1 MERRA
6 SPPGCAIPAAHGLMP
21 SSETRTGK
29 NMKRLVLLL
38 IVFFVTSCSITSLA
52 AEIWVTPSAQVD
64 AVYPQ
69 VESLYLDLHS
79 NPELSLHEEKTAA
92 KIADR
97 LRKLGYDVTTNVG
110 GTGVVGVFKNGPGP
124 VVMLRAELDA
134 LPVPEKTG
142 LPYASH
148 VTTHDDRG
156 VEVPV
161 MHACGHDLH
170 MAIGIGTAALLV
182 QNKDRWHG
190 TFIYVGQPAEERIV
204 GAKAMIK
211 DGLFTRFPKPDFA
224 FAIHDSNG
232 LPAGKI
238 GYTSG
243 FSASNSD
250 SVNVTV
256 YGVGG
261 HGASPQETIDPIVIA
276 ARTILSWQTNVSREI
291 DPQDPAVITVGSIH
305 GGTKNNIIPDE
316 VLMQLTVRSYKDEV
330 RKHLL
335 ASIERI
341 ADGEAAAAGA
351 PKKPRVEITEGAPSV
366 YNDPATTNRLV
377 ERLKQVLGDSNL
389 VLEPP
394 FMASDD
400 FAEYRYGGV
409 PSVMIELG
417 AVNPEKYAEAKKSGE
432 AIPGPHS
439 PYFAP
444 DREPSLKTGIE
455 VEMAGILEL
464 MNK

>member
-1 MERRA
+1 MR
-6 SPPGCAIPAAHGLMP
+6 PPSVKL
-21 SSETRTGK
+21 SSI
-29 NMKRLVLLL
+29 MKRVAPPLAIVCLVLPVLL
-38 IVFFVTSCSITSLA
+38 HA
-52 AEIWVTPSAQVD
+52 AEPWHTPSAQID
-64 AVYPQ
+64 SVYPQ
-69 VESLYLDLHS
+69 AEALYLDLHR
-79 NPELSLHEEKTAA
+79 NPELSYHEEKTAA
-92 KIADR
+92 KIADQ
-97 LRKLGYDVTTNVG
+97 LRKIGYEVTTGVG

-142 LPYASH
+142 LDYASH

-182 QNKDRWHG
+182 KDKDHWQG
-190 TFIYVGQPAEERIV
+190 TFIYVGQPAEERIG

-211 DGLFTRFPKPDFA
+211 DGLFTRFPKPDYA
-224 FAIHDSNG
+224 FAVHDSNG

-238 GYTSG
+238 SYTPG

-250 SVNVTV
+250 SLTVTI

-261 HGASPQETIDPIVIA
+261 HGAAPQETVDPIVIA
-276 ARTILSWQTNVSREI
+276 ARTITSWQTIVSREI

-316 VLMQLTVRSYKDEV
+316 VVMQLTVRSYKEEV

-335 ASIERI
+335 ASIQRI
-341 ADGEAAAAGA
+341 ADAEASAAGA
-351 PKKPRVEITEGAPSV
+351 PKKPGLEIMDGTSSV
-366 YNDPATTNRLV
+366 YNDPPTTNRLV
-377 ERLKQVLGDSNL
+377 ERLKKIMGDSN
-389 VLEPP
+389 VLPGRP

-400 FAEYRYGGV
+400 FSEYRAAGV
-409 PSVMIELG
+409 PSVMLELG
-417 AVNPEKYAEAKKSGE
+417 AVDPQKFADASHKESN
-432 AIPGPHS
+432 S
-439 PYFAP
+439 PARTRP
-444 DREPSLKTGIE
+444 TSPPIASP
-455 VEMAGILEL
+455 V
-464 MNK
+464 

>member
-1 MERRA
+1 VNLSCPLWFNA
-6 SPPGCAIPAAHGLMP
+6 FHVN
-21 SSETRTGK
+21 
-29 NMKRLVLLL
+29 NMKLLPVL
-38 IVFFVTSCSITSLA
+38 FLA
-52 AEIWVTPSAQVD
+52 LSTASWAGESWHATPTEIDT
-64 AVYPQ
+64 VYPQ
-69 VESLYLDLHS
+69 VEALYLDLHR
-79 NPELSLHEEKTAA
+79 NPELSYHEEKTAA
-92 KIADR
+92 KIAAQ
-97 LRKLGYDVTTNVG
+97 LRKLGYDVTTNFG
-110 GTGVVGVFKNGPGP
+110 GTGVVGVLKNGSGP

-142 LPYASH
+142 LDYASH

-190 TFIYVGQPAEERIV
+190 TFIYVGQPAEERIG

-224 FAIHDSNG
+224 FAVHDSNG
-232 LPAGKI
+232 LPAGKV
-238 GYTSG
+238 GFTPG
-243 FSASNSD
+243 FSASNAD

-261 HGASPQETIDPIVIA
+261 HGSAPQETIDPIVIA
-276 ARTILSWQTNVSREI
+276 ARTIVSWQTIVSREI
-291 DPQDPAVITVGSIH
+291 DPQEPAVITVGAIH

-316 VLMQLTVRSYKDEV
+316 VLMQLTVRSYQDDV

-335 ASIERI
+335 AAIERI
-341 ADGEAAAAGA
+341 ADAEAAAAGA
-351 PKKPRVEITEGAPSV
+351 PKKPLVQIEEGVGAV
-366 YNDPATTNRLV
+366 FNDPETTKRIAD
-377 ERLKQVLGDSNL
+377 RLKQVMGDSNV
-389 VLEPP
+389 VLGRPI
-394 FMASDD
+394 MASDD
-400 FAEYRYGGV
+400 FAEYRYAGA
-409 PSVMIELG
+409 PSVMLELG
-417 AVNPEKYAEAKKSGE
+417 AVNPEKYAAAKKSGE

-455 VEMAGILEL
+455 VEMAAILEL
-464 MNK
+464 MGKQ

>member
-1 MERRA
+1 
-6 SPPGCAIPAAHGLMP
+6 
-21 SSETRTGK
+21 
-29 NMKRLVLLL
+29 MKLILLPIFL
-38 IVFFVTSCSITSLA
+38 LPVVCLA
-52 AEIWVTPSAQVD
+52 AEPWRASSSQINS
-64 AVYPQ
+64 VYPRI
-69 VESLYLDLHS
+69 ESLYLDLHR
-79 NPELSLHEEKTAA
+79 NPELSYHEEKTAA
-92 KIADR
+92 KVADQ
-97 LRKLGYDVTTNVG
+97 LRQLGYDVTAGVG

-170 MAIGIGTAALLV
+170 MAIGIGTAALLT

-190 TFIYVGQPAEERIV
+190 TFIYVGQPAEERIG
-204 GAKAMIK
+204 GARAMIK

-224 FAIHDSNG
+224 FAVHDSNG

-238 GYTSG
+238 SYTPG

-250 SVNVTV
+250 SMTVTV

-261 HGASPQETIDPIVIA
+261 HGASPQETVDPIVIA
-276 ARTILSWQTNVSREI
+276 ARTIGSWQTIVAREI

-316 VLMQLTVRSYKDEV
+316 VVMQLTVRSYKDEV

-335 ASIERI
+335 AAIERI
-341 ADGEAAAAGA
+341 ADAEAAAAGA
-351 PKKPRVEITEGAPSV
+351 PKKPRIEIMDGTSAV
-366 YNDPATTNRLV
+366 YNDPQTTNRLAD
-377 ERLKQVLGDSNL
+377 RLKQVLGKDNVEL
-389 VLEPP
+389 GRP

-400 FAEYRYGGV
+400 FSEYRSSGV
-409 PSVMIELG
+409 PSVMLELG
-417 AVNPEKYAEAKKSGE
+417 AVDPVKYAEAKKAGE
-432 AIPGPHS
+432 TIPGPHS

-444 DREPSLKTGIE
+444 DREPSLKTGVE
-455 VEMAGILEL
+455 VEMAAILEL
-464 MNK
+464 MGK